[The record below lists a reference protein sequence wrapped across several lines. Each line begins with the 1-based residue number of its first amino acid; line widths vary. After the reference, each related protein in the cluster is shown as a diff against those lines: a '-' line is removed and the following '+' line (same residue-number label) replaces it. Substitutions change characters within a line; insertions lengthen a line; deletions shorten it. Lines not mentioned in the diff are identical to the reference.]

1 MTMWKESMSKKN
13 VADDNGELQEANEP
27 PTPYVELRVNGEAP
41 ADPAR
46 RPIQTRESMVEDL
59 KKTADKLLDDDASRG
74 DVKLIVTAVK
84 ELRYALKVFKQ
95 HADTPKVT
103 VFGSARTPADHPS
116 YQQAVAFGRQM
127 ARAGWMVV
135 TGAASGIMEAGHV
148 GAGAGN
154 SLGVNILLPFE
165 QKANAIME
173 EDRHRLVHFKYFF
186 TRKLMFVK
194 EAKAVALFPGG
205 FGTQDE
211 NFEVLT
217 LVQTGKSHLFPVVLV
232 DSPGGH
238 YWRRWLEFI
247 RDDLLAQG
255 YICESDLSLFKITS
269 SVDEAVAEILNFYRV
284 YHSMRYVGDTLVL
297 RLKRPL
303 TAAMLEHV
311 QSNFADILAGGAFEQ
326 TPAALPAEANEEKLR
341 DFPRLRFRFD
351 RKSLGRL
358 RVLIDFINERG

>member
-1 MTMWKESMSKKN
+1 MSKK
-13 VADDNGELQEANEP
+13 VIAEANGEVEQAAEP
-27 PTPYVELRVNGEAP
+27 PAQSVELRVSEA
-41 ADPAR
+41 ALTF
-46 RPIQTRESMVEDL
+46 PIQTRESMVEEI
-59 KKTADKLLDDDASRG
+59 KKTADKLLEDDASRG
-74 DVKLIVTAVK
+74 DVKMITTAVK
-84 ELRYALKVFKQ
+84 ELRYALKVFKK
-95 HADTPKVT
+95 HAETPKVT
-103 VFGSARTPADHPS
+103 VFGSARTPSDHPS
-116 YQQAVAFGRQM
+116 YRQAVAFGHKM
-127 ARAGWMVV
+127 ANAGWMVV

-217 LVQTGKSHLFPVVLV
+217 LVQTGKSHLFPVLLI
-232 DSPGGH
+232 DSPGGR
-238 YWRRWLEFI
+238 YWQRWLSFI

-255 YICESDLSLFKITS
+255 YICESDFSLFKITTD
-269 SVDEAVAEILNFYRV
+269 VDEAVAEILNFYHV

-303 TAAMLEHV
+303 VAESLEHV
-311 QSNFADILAGGAFEQ
+311 QTNFADILAGGRFEQ
-326 TPAALPAEANEEKLR
+326 TPAALPAEANEEQIR

-351 RKSLGRL
+351 RKSMGRL
-358 RVLIDFINERG
+358 RQLIDYINQRG